1 MLCAILVHEVLRM
14 LMMVMLLFVLVMA
27 VHELLVMV
35 EIWHAHQALAV
46 RGLASSSVVL
56 VPEDGLNV
64 VLLLLEVGPT
74 VLKLLQLLL
83 LGLQHMLL
91 VNL

>member
-46 RGLASSSVVL
+46 RGMVASSVVF

-74 VLKLLQLLL
+74 TVLELLQLLF
-83 LGLQHMLL
+83 LGL
-91 VNL
+91 